1 MSKPLR
7 AFFVACKPPYPKV
20 GERLVL
26 KDNLIEEGLDYKY
39 ADWGTD
45 FSEEIRLMIERY
57 KLVGHFNDKHY
68 HPNAIVLTNER
79 LTVKAIIPIT
89 QFRNMKEELEK

>member
-26 KDNLIEEGLDYKY
+26 KDNIIEEGWDYKY

-45 FSEEIRLMIERY
+45 FSEEIKLMIEHY
-57 KLVGHFNDKHY
+57 KLFGHFNDKHY
-68 HPNAIVLTNER
+68 PDAIVLTNER
-79 LTVKAIIPIT
+79 MTIKAIIPIV
-89 QFRNMKEELEK
+89 QFKNMKEELEK